1 MTETQVGCSIMT
13 KTASTPSD
21 DRGPNWIERL
31 IPIWQRV
38 LQVPSVG
45 VEDNFFDLGGDSTLA
60 LELFNEISRLYGR
73 ELPPVM
79 IYHASTILALAGLL
93 EKPSALRLPALVKLK
108 PGSDPPVFITHGL
121 GGTVMDFYQ
130 VLKHIRT
137 ASAIH
142 GMQAQGIDGM
152 EEPLD
157 AIEDMARC
165 SLEAVRTLQPHGP
178 YFLIGFSL
186 GGLVTL
192 EMAQQLT
199 AEGEKIAL
207 LAMLD
212 SYPHIN
218 HLPAVQRARLVV
230 QQIRYR
236 ISRKKTVNG
245 NQSLNDRLSP
255 TMQRFRERARLALGR
270 YQPRYYPGTIRF
282 VRAADPTDFPS
293 DPVAIWKHLAKEFL
307 VDTVPGDHLGI
318 MTTHY
323 EELANALSRYL
334 SEALPS

>member
-1 MTETQVGCSIMT
+1 MT
-13 KTASTPSD
+13 KTATTT
-21 DRGPNWIERL
+21 IERL

-38 LQVPSVG
+38 LQVSSVG

-60 LELFNEISRLYGR
+60 LELFNEISHLYGR

-79 IYHASTILALAGLL
+79 IYHASTVLALAELL
-93 EKPSALRLPALVKLK
+93 ETPSALRVPALVKLK
-108 PGSDPPVFITHGL
+108 PGTSDPPVFITHGL

-137 ASAIH
+137 PRAIH
-142 GMQAQGIDGM
+142 GMQAQGIDGV

-157 AIEDMARC
+157 SIEDMARC

-178 YFLIGFSL
+178 YLLIGFSL

-199 AEGEKIAL
+199 AEGEKVSL

-212 SYPHIN
+212 SYPHISR
-218 HLPAVQRARLVV
+218 LSAGQRTRLVV

-236 ISRKKTVNG
+236 LARKRLVNG
-245 NQSLNDRLSP
+245 NHSTSDRLSP
-255 TMQRFRERARLALGR
+255 TMQLFRDRARLALGR
-270 YQPRYYPGTIRF
+270 YQPRFYPGTIRF

-293 DPVAIWKHLAKEFL
+293 DPVAVWGHLAKEFL
-307 VDTVPGDHLGI
+307 VETVPGDHLGI

>member
-1 MTETQVGCSIMT
+1 MT
-13 KTASTPSD
+13 KTATTT
-21 DRGPNWIERL
+21 IERL

-38 LQVPSVG
+38 LQVSSVG

-60 LELFNEISRLYGR
+60 LELFNEISHLYGR

-79 IYHASTILALAGLL
+79 IYHASTVLALAELL
-93 EKPSALRLPALVKLK
+93 ETPSALRVPALVKLK
-108 PGSDPPVFITHGL
+108 PGTSDPPVFITHGL

-137 ASAIH
+137 PRAIH
-142 GMQAQGIDGM
+142 GMQAQGIDGV

-157 AIEDMARC
+157 SIEDMARC

-178 YFLIGFSL
+178 YLLIGFSL

-199 AEGEKIAL
+199 AEGEKVSL

-212 SYPHIN
+212 SYPHISR
-218 HLPAVQRARLVV
+218 LSPGQRTRLVV

-236 ISRKKTVNG
+236 LARKRLVNG
-245 NQSLNDRLSP
+245 NHSTSDRLSP
-255 TMQRFRERARLALGR
+255 TMQLFRERARLALGR
-270 YQPRYYPGTIRF
+270 YQPRFYPGTIRF

-293 DPVAIWKHLAKEFL
+293 DPVAVWGHLAKEFL
-307 VDTVPGDHLGI
+307 VETVPGDHLGI

>member
-1 MTETQVGCSIMT
+1 MT
-13 KTASTPSD
+13 KTASTT
-21 DRGPNWIERL
+21 IERL

-60 LELFNEISRLYGR
+60 LELFNEISLLYGR

-79 IYHASTILALAGLL
+79 IYQSSTISALAELL
-93 EKPSALRLPALVKLK
+93 EKPSALRVPALVKLK

-121 GGTVMDFYQ
+121 GGTVMDFFQ

-137 ASAIH
+137 PHAIH
-142 GMQAQGIDGM
+142 GMQAQGIDGV

-157 AIEDMARC
+157 SIEDMARC
-165 SLEAVRTLQPHGP
+165 SLDAVRTLQPHGP

-192 EMAQQLT
+192 EMAQHLT
-199 AEGEKIAL
+199 AEGEKVAL

-212 SYPHIN
+212 SYPHIR
-218 HLPAVQRARLVV
+218 HLSAVQRTRLVV

-236 ISRKKTVNG
+236 ISRKKLANG
-245 NQSLNDRLSP
+245 NQSLSR

-270 YQPRYYPGTIRF
+270 YQPRYYDGTIRF

-293 DPVAIWKHLAKEFL
+293 DPVAIWGHLAKEFR
-307 VDTVPGDHLGI
+307 VETVPGDHLGI

>member
-1 MTETQVGCSIMT
+1 MT
-13 KTASTPSD
+13 KTATTT
-21 DRGPNWIERL
+21 IERL

-38 LQVPSVG
+38 LQVSSVG

-60 LELFNEISRLYGR
+60 LELFNEISHLYGR

-79 IYHASTILALAGLL
+79 IYHASTVLALAELL
-93 EKPSALRLPALVKLK
+93 ETPSALRVPALVKLK
-108 PGSDPPVFITHGL
+108 PGTSDPPVFITHGL

-137 ASAIH
+137 PRAIH
-142 GMQAQGIDGM
+142 GMQAQGIDGV

-157 AIEDMARC
+157 SIEDMARC

-178 YFLIGFSL
+178 YLLIGFSL

-199 AEGEKIAL
+199 AEGEKVSL

-212 SYPHIN
+212 SYPHISR
-218 HLPAVQRARLVV
+218 LSAGQRTRLVV

-236 ISRKKTVNG
+236 LARKRLVNG
-245 NQSLNDRLSP
+245 THSTSDRLSP
-255 TMQRFRERARLALGR
+255 TMQLFRDRARLALGR
-270 YQPRYYPGTIRF
+270 YQPRFYPGTIRF

-293 DPVAIWKHLAKEFL
+293 DPVAVWRHLAKEFL
-307 VDTVPGDHLGI
+307 VETVPGDHLGI